1 MEEINSKLENGVLV
15 IDNFEADNF
24 EAVKNNVLEFI
35 SEPKFNVEILSDLDY
50 KDLKQARTEINKRQK
65 EITDGRIK
73 ITRAF
78 CGEFEAKCKE
88 IEKIL
93 KDKSAEIGDKL
104 KAYKEAKEPE
114 NKMKIYTIEVKT
126 ADINLIAKIKT
137 LCEKANCE
145 INFKE
150 E

>member
-15 IDNFEADNF
+15 INNF

-35 SEPKFNVEILSDLDY
+35 NEPKFNVEILSDLDY

-73 ITRAF
+73 ITKAF

-93 KDKSAEIGDKL
+93 KDKSTEIGDKL

-114 NKMKIYTIEVKT
+114 NKLKIYTIEVKT
-126 ADINLIAKIKT
+126 ADINLIAKIKA

>member
-1 MEEINSKLENGVLV
+1 MEEINSKLENGVL
-15 IDNFEADNF
+15 IIDNF

-35 SEPKFNVEILSDLDY
+35 SEPKFNGEILSDLDY

-73 ITRAF
+73 ITKAF

-114 NKMKIYTIEVKT
+114 NKLKIYTIEVKT
-126 ADINLIAKIKT
+126 ADINLIAKIKA

>member
-15 IDNFEADNF
+15 IDNFEA
-24 EAVKNNVLEFI
+24 VKNNVLEFI
-35 SEPKFNVEILSDLDY
+35 NEPKFNVEILSDLDY

-73 ITRAF
+73 ITKAF

>member
-15 IDNFEADNF
+15 IDNFEA
-24 EAVKNNVLEFI
+24 VKNNVLEFI
-35 SEPKFNVEILSDLDY
+35 NEPKFNVEILSDLDY

>member
-15 IDNFEADNF
+15 IDNFEA
-24 EAVKNNVLEFI
+24 VKNNVLEFI
-35 SEPKFNVEILSDLDY
+35 SEPKFN
-50 KDLKQARTEINKRQK
+50 
-65 EITDGRIK
+65 
-73 ITRAF
+73 
-78 CGEFEAKCKE
+78 EAKCKE

>member
-15 IDNFEADNF
+15 IDNF

-126 ADINLIAKIKT
+126 ADINLIAKIK
-137 LCEKANCE
+137 NH
-145 INFKE
+145 
-150 E
+150 

>member
-15 IDNFEADNF
+15 IDNFET
-24 EAVKNNVLEFI
+24 VKNNVLEFI
-35 SEPKFNVEILSDLDY
+35 NEPKFNVEILSDLDY

-73 ITRAF
+73 ITKAF

>member
-1 MEEINSKLENGVLV
+1 MEEINSKLENGVLL
-15 IDNFEADNF
+15 IENF

-73 ITRAF
+73 ITKAF

-137 LCEKANCE
+137 LCGKANCE

>member
-15 IDNFEADNF
+15 INNF
-24 EAVKNNVLEFI
+24 EAVKNNVLEFV

-73 ITRAF
+73 ITKAF

-93 KDKSAEIGDKL
+93 KDKSTEIGDKL
-104 KAYKEAKEPE
+104 KAYKETKEPE

-145 INFKE
+145 INFRE

>member
-1 MEEINSKLENGVLV
+1 MEEINSKLENGILV
-15 IDNFEADNF
+15 IDNF

>member
-15 IDNFEADNF
+15 IDNFEA
-24 EAVKNNVLEFI
+24 VKNNVLEFI
-35 SEPKFNVEILSDLDY
+35 NEPKFNVEILSDLDY

-78 CGEFEAKCKE
+78 CGEFETKCKE

-104 KAYKEAKEPE
+104 KAYKEGKEPE

>member
-1 MEEINSKLENGVLV
+1 MEEINSKLENGILV
-15 IDNFEADNF
+15 IDNF

-35 SEPKFNVEILSDLDY
+35 NEPKFNVEILSDLDY

>member
-15 IDNFEADNF
+15 IDNFET
-24 EAVKNNVLEFI
+24 VKNNVLEFI
-35 SEPKFNVEILSDLDY
+35 NEPKFNVEILSDLDY

-73 ITRAF
+73 ITKAF

-93 KDKSAEIGDKL
+93 KDKSTEIGDKL

>member
-15 IDNFEADNF
+15 INNF

-35 SEPKFNVEILSDLDY
+35 NEPKFNVEILSDLDY

-73 ITRAF
+73 ITKAF

-114 NKMKIYTIEVKT
+114 NKMKIYTVEVKT
-126 ADINLIAKIKT
+126 ADVNLIAKIKT

>member
-15 IDNFEADNF
+15 IDNFEA
-24 EAVKNNVLEFI
+24 VKDNVLEFI
-35 SEPKFNVEILSDLDY
+35 NEPKFNVEILSDLDY

-73 ITRAF
+73 ITKAF

-93 KDKSAEIGDKL
+93 KDKSTEIGDKL

>member
-15 IDNFEADNF
+15 IDNFEA
-24 EAVKNNVLEFI
+24 VKNNVLEFI
-35 SEPKFNVEILSDLDY
+35 NEPKFNVEIMSDLDY

-73 ITRAF
+73 ITKAF

-93 KDKSAEIGDKL
+93 KDKSTEIGDKL

-114 NKMKIYTIEVKT
+114 NKMKLYTIEVKT

>member
-15 IDNFEADNF
+15 IDNFEA
-24 EAVKNNVLEFI
+24 VKNNVLEFI
-35 SEPKFNVEILSDLDY
+35 NEPKFNVEIMSDLDY

-73 ITRAF
+73 ITKAF

>member
-15 IDNFEADNF
+15 IDNF

-73 ITRAF
+73 ITKAF

-114 NKMKIYTIEVKT
+114 NKMKIYILEVKT

>member
-15 IDNFEADNF
+15 IDNFEA
-24 EAVKNNVLEFI
+24 VKNNVLEFI
-35 SEPKFNVEILSDLDY
+35 NEPKFNVEILSDLDY

-73 ITRAF
+73 ITKAF

-114 NKMKIYTIEVKT
+114 NKMKIYTIEVRT

>member
-15 IDNFEADNF
+15 IDNI

-35 SEPKFNVEILSDLDY
+35 NEPKFNVEILSDLDY

-73 ITRAF
+73 ITKAF